1 MLKCLI
7 SRCILMPNHSADA
20 GFAGVVVQAMLSYHV
35 FAAATL
41 QLRHELHTAAGAAA
55 ICALTYMSLQ

>member
-1 MLKCLI
+1 
-7 SRCILMPNHSADA
+7 MPNHSADA

-35 FAAATL
+35 FAAAIL